1 MSAAKILKE
10 IAEDYRTLAKDPNGD
25 VDRRRQERYEWLLKV
40 AEIMERTP
48 ASPSDHVEACADE

>member
-10 IAEDYRTLAKDPNGD
+10 IAEDYRTLAKDPNGN

-40 AEIMERTP
+40 AEIMARTP
-48 ASPSDHVEACADE
+48 ASPTNPK